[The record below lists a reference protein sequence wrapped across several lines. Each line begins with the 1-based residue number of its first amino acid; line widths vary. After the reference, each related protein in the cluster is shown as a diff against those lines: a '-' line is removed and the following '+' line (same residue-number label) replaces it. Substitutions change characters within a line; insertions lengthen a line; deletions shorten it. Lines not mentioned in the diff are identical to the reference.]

1 MDLMFGLAAG
11 QISRGKEFEKILRV
25 LDKQDKDN
33 KDASGRPLRR
43 CMKSVVAKESPDPN
57 E

>member
-1 MDLMFGLAAG
+1 MDLMFGLVAG

-33 KDASGRPLRR
+33 KDVSGRFLRR
-43 CMKSVVAKESPDPN
+43 CMKSVVVKESSDLN